1 MTISLD
7 LYAFIVSQVSLVLP
21 VCRQWYFI
29 FVTHWRYSLPRP
41 SSLYLSPSISRSL
54 LCVSNYDSPCGISFS
69 HTNTKLCLPGSH
81 FSQLFPCVPL
91 AHPSY
96 IDVSLLRYE
105 NQRLFL
111 INISFSHT
119 NTNFVSQG
127 LIFLHCSL
135 VCRSHTPSL
144 PRDILR
150 SLVCL
155 SSYHSCCEIYFSL
168 TDTKLR
174 LSGSHFSLV
183 SVCMWLTRT
192 LSFSLSHPH
201 T

>member
-1 MTISLD
+1 MIFYLRNTLTI
-7 LYAFIVSQVSLVLP
+7 
-21 VCRQWYFI
+21 
-29 FVTHWRYSLPRP
+29 
-41 SSLYLSPSISRSL
+41 LSPSTFITLSLSLSISRSL
-54 LCVSNYDSPCGISFS
+54 LCVSSYDSPCGISFS

-81 FSQLFPCVPL
+81 FFLLFPCVPL

-96 IDVSLLRYE
+96 RDVLW
-105 NQRLFL
+105 LFL

-119 NTNFVSQG
+119 NTNSVSQG

-150 SLVCL
+150 SLICL
-155 SSYHSCCEIYFSL
+155 SSYHSLCEISFSL
-168 TDTKLR
+168 ADTKLR
-174 LSGSHFSLV
+174 LSGSHFSLIF
-183 SVCMWLTRT
+183 VCIWVTCT
-192 LSFSLSHPH
+192 LSSSLSHPH